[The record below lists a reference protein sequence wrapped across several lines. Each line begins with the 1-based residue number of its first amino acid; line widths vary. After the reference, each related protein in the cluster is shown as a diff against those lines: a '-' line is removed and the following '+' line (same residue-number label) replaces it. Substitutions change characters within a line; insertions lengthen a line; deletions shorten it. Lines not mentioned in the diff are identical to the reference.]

1 MEGSLGVHPP
11 GGLKIRLEAHEG
23 ISGALEG
30 CRSPSLQWQA
40 LCDESSD
47 FKGLGITDLYRQ
59 SQDPIAC
66 NIRMQPV
73 GPTVWDYI

>member
-30 CRSPSLQWQA
+30 CRSPSLQRQA
-40 LCDESSD
+40 FCDESS
-47 FKGLGITDLYRQ
+47 GLYRQ